1 MDKSHELTAFKYEV
15 AEMSNL
21 MEEQKQ
27 QYIDW
32 ATENLGE
39 ATGGWYAPYLER
51 LGSLLKK
58 FDLGDGFYENFF
70 YYKNFSDFKDIYQQ
84 ITGESDEDV
93 TQILRG
99 KQKRYSK
106 EFNTKKDAW
115 LHKYAQMEFDSGKRS
130 KPTNFGGIP
139 QLGVILR
146 AYLKFLYYAETPS
159 LTYPKKE
166 RKVSSLDGQVDDS
179 VNYWV
184 YAPGDDARKWD
195 EFYQDGVMGLGW
207 DFLGDLE
214 QYENRS
220 DVEKVISEHRND
232 DKRPTND
239 SKAVWDFY
247 QEVKPGDIVYAKA
260 GVKRIV
266 GKGVV
271 TGDYYFDNRVS
282 EFKHRHTINWT
293 DNGSWELREQV
304 AQKTL
309 TSFNDFPDWIVYFNQ
324 LIDGETIDEKA
335 HLINEFKVWL
345 SQQVQPNGEL
355 LNDKTITQKISSLKD
370 IEDKFNVVIFGET
383 DTEALKD
390 IKETVLN
397 DDSYDRYKGVSGSS
411 IDYYIRY
418 VESRPTVEE
427 NPPYT
432 REDFLSE
439 VFIDEEDLGKLQSV
453 LQNKK
458 NLILKGAP
466 GVGKTFIA
474 DRLAYLM
481 MGEKDDSRIQ
491 MIQFHQSYSYE
502 DFIEGYRPK
511 ADGDGFELK
520 QGPFVKFARKAAR
533 DPDRDYFFIIDEINR
548 GNMSKIFGELM
559 MLIETDKRGKSVN
572 LLYSSE
578 KFAVP
583 ANLYLIGMM
592 NTADRSLALL
602 DYALRR
608 RFSFYEI
615 SPAFENKT
623 FLEYLE
629 KINSPAKMLRI
640 IETVKELNHS
650 ITEELGKGFQIGHS
664 YFVGDAFEVDPD
676 TRLVEVVEYE
686 IIPQLLEYW
695 FDDEEKAESWAKKLR
710 VAAYEGK

>member
-1 MDKSHELTAFKYEV
+1 
-15 AEMSNL
+15 MSNL
-21 MEEQKQ
+21 TEEQKQ
-27 QYIDW
+27 QYIGW
-32 ATENLGE
+32 ATENLGD
-39 ATGGWYAPYLER
+39 ATGEWYAPYLEQ

-58 FDLGDGFYENFF
+58 FDFGDGFYENFF
-70 YYKNFSDFKDIYQQ
+70 YYKNFLDFKDIYQQ
-84 ITGESDEDV
+84 ITGDSDEAV
-93 TQILRG
+93 GQILEG
-99 KQKRYSK
+99 KRKQYSK
-106 EFNTKKDAW
+106 EFAGKKDTW
-115 LHKYAQMEFDSGKRS
+115 LQKYAQMEADSGKRS
-130 KPTNFGGIP
+130 SPENVGGIP

-146 AYLKFLYYAETPS
+146 AYLKFLYYAENPS
-159 LTYPKKE
+159 SIYPKRE

-179 VNYWV
+179 VNYWI
-184 YAPGDDARKWD
+184 YAPGDNARKWD

-207 DFLGDLE
+207 DFLGNLE
-214 QYENRS
+214 KYENRS
-220 DVEKVISEHRND
+220 DVEKAISEHQND

-247 QEVKPGDIVYAKA
+247 QEVKSGDIVYAKA
-260 GVKRIV
+260 GVKRII

-282 EFKHRHTINWT
+282 EYKHRHTVKWT
-293 DNGSWELREQV
+293 DKGSWELRERV

-309 TSFNDFPDWIVYFNQ
+309 TSLNDCPDFIVYMDQ
-324 LIDGETIDEKA
+324 LINGEAIDEKE

-370 IEDKFNVVIFGET
+370 IEATYHVDIFGET
-383 DTEALKD
+383 DTEGLKN
-390 IKETVLN
+390 IKEVVLN
-397 DDSYDRYKGVSGSS
+397 NDNYDRYKGVSGSS

-432 REDFLSE
+432 RDDFLSE
-439 VFIDEEDLGKLQSV
+439 VFIDEEGLGKLQSV

-466 GVGKTFIA
+466 GVGKTFMA
-474 DRLAYLM
+474 DRLACLM

-533 DPDRDYFFIIDEINR
+533 DPERDYFFIIDEINR

-578 KFAVP
+578 KFSVP

-615 SPAFENKT
+615 SPAFDNKT

-629 KINSPAKMLRI
+629 KINAPVKLTKV

-664 YFVGDAFEVDPD
+664 YFVGDAFKVDAD
-676 TRLVEVVEYE
+676 TRIVEVIEYE
-686 IIPQLLEYW
+686 IIPQLFEYW
-695 FDDEEKAESWAKKLR
+695 FDDEEKAENWAKRLR
-710 VAAYEGK
+710 ITVYEGE

>member
-1 MDKSHELTAFKYEV
+1 MSDSMEV
-15 AEMSNL
+15 R
-21 MEEQKQ
+21 KQ
-27 QYIDW
+27 RYKDW
-32 ATENLGE
+32 AKDNLGE
-39 ATGGWYAPYLER
+39 KTGIWYAPYLEK
-51 LGSLLKK
+51 LGSLLNR
-58 FDLGDGFYENFF
+58 FGLGSSYFENFF
-70 YYKNFSDFKDIYQQ
+70 YYKTFDEFQEVYQK
-84 ITGESDEDV
+84 ITGETDSSLSEILKGKRKNYTKEFV
-93 TQILRG
+93 EINETFKQQYAKMEYENGTRSQPTNYGGIAQLGTILR
-99 KQKRYSK
+99 S
-106 EFNTKKDAW
+106 
-115 LHKYAQMEFDSGKRS
+115 
-130 KPTNFGGIP
+130 
-139 QLGVILR
+139 
-146 AYLKFLYYAETPS
+146 YLKFLFYAENPEKM
-159 LTYPKKE
+159 YPKKE
-166 RKVSSLDGQVDDS
+166 QKTSSLDGQVDDS

-184 YAPGDDARKWD
+184 YAPGEDARLWE
-195 EFYQDGVMGLGW
+195 EFYASGVMGLGW

-214 QYENRS
+214 QYENRN

-247 QEVKPGDIVYAKA
+247 REIKPGDIVYAKA

-266 GKGVV
+266 GRGVV
-271 TGDYYFDNRVS
+271 TGDYYFDNRAS
-282 EFKHRHTINWT
+282 EYKHRHAVDWT
-293 DNGSWELREQV
+293 NIGSWDLREQV

-309 TSFNDFPDWIVYFNQ
+309 TNFNDYPDFIVYMDQ
-324 LIDGETIDEKA
+324 LINGEPIDEKT

-345 SQQVQPNGEL
+345 SQQVQQNGEL

-370 IEDKFNVVIFGET
+370 IEKEFNVLIFGET
-383 DTEALKD
+383 DTEALKN

-418 VESRPTVEE
+418 VESIPSAVENE
-427 NPPYT
+427 LYSK
-432 REDFLSE
+432 EDFLSE
-439 VFIDEEDLGKLQSV
+439 VFINEDELGKLQSV

-481 MGEKDDSRIQ
+481 MEEKDDSRIQ

-511 ADGDGFELK
+511 ADGEGFELK
-520 QGPFVKFARKAAR
+520 QGPFVKFARKASR
-533 DPDRDYFFIIDEINR
+533 DPEREYFFIIDEVNR

-572 LLYSSE
+572 LLYSNE
-578 KFAVP
+578 KFSVP
-583 ANLYLIGMM
+583 SNLYIIGMM

-608 RFSFYEI
+608 RFSFYDI
-615 SPAFENKT
+615 APAFENLT
-623 FLEYLE
+623 FLNY
-629 KINSPAKMLRI
+629 INSIGSPVKVQKA
-640 IETVKELNHS
+640 IETIKSLNKT

-664 YFVGDAFEVDPD
+664 YFVGYAFTVDAES
-676 TRLVEVVEYE
+676 RLVEVIEYE
-686 IIPQLLEYW
+686 IIPQLYEYW
-695 FDDEEKAESWAKKLR
+695 FDDEEKAEVWANKLR
-710 VAAYEGK
+710 YTYYGE